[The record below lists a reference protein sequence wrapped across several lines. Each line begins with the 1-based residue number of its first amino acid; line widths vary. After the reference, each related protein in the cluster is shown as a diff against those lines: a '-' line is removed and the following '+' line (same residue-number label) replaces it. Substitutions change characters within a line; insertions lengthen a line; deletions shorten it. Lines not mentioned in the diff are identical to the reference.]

1 MAFVVAKLIPIK
13 FFNLMN
19 LLSNFDSVFS
29 KMGFGQSLKPGVGV
43 GMKIEFVSLKAVL
56 HDGVGVAIGP
66 VLR

>member
-1 MAFVVAKLIPIK
+1 
-13 FFNLMN
+13 MN

-29 KMGFGQSLKPGVGV
+29 KMGFEPSLKLGVGV